1 MSKKIKFIS
10 GAFLSLTMIPFI
22 AASCENT
29 KNSNDKNID
38 GSSSSLTPP
47 ANSMP
52 DDKKDGDKNVTPPN
66 NGKEQAD
73 QPGGSSEGSD
83 NNNPIN
89 KEKEETEEDRKANKN
104 NAEKVIKIVGEQK
117 DAFATFH
124 SLQDFLDQINV
135 YAKEEKINNL
145 ELAENDK
152 TRMLLEDT
160 EGGKNK
166 IKLKLGSHTFEVSLG
181 SVYKDKV
188 VTKYAVKD
196 SNSTIKISLDNKF
209 DDINKTDDKIFVKQI
224 GYSKDT
230 SKNSITIA
238 TMPKNTVEV
247 PKNLPLKINSL
258 FQAFHQLKSP
268 IINNLDK
275 WNLKNVNNI
284 SEVFSHASEFN
295 QDISKWDTSNVR
307 NMSGVFDG
315 AAKFN
320 SPLNNWNVSNV
331 TQMSS
336 FFAGATAFNQDLN
349 LWNTSNV
356 QDMESMFQEA
366 TSFNGNI
373 DNWNVSNVKNM
384 YSMFGDTENFSHDL
398 SKWKLNSNVKT
409 DNMFTRATKVD
420 VEKLAS
426 IWGVSADKLRKTS
439 K

>member
-1 MSKKIKFIS
+1 MNKKIKFLS
-10 GAFLSLTMIPFI
+10 CAFLSITTIPLI
-22 AASCENT
+22 ATSCDNKSNNSTEIIT
-29 KNSNDKNID
+29 KPQTDHMDGGNGDNKNI
-38 GSSSSLTPP
+38 TPP
-47 ANSMP
+47 HS
-52 DDKKDGDKNVTPPN
+52 KT
-66 NGKEQAD
+66 EQGD
-73 QPGGSSEGSD
+73 QPNGNTED
-83 NNNPIN
+83 NPIN
-89 KEKEETEEDRKANKN
+89 KEKVETEDEKKANKE
-104 NAEKVIKIVGEQK
+104 NAEKVKKIVGELK

-124 SLQDFLDQINV
+124 SLQDFYDQINV
-135 YAKEEKINNL
+135 YAEDEKINNL
-145 ELAENDK
+145 ELAETNK
-152 TRMLLEDT
+152 NKLLLEDT
-160 EGGKNK
+160 NGGKNK

-181 SVYKDKV
+181 TVYKDKV
-188 VTKYAVKD
+188 VTKYAVND

-209 DDINKTDDKIFVKQI
+209 DDINKTNDKIFVKQI
-224 GYSKDT
+224 GYSKDA
-230 SKNSITIA
+230 SKKSITIA

-258 FQAFHQLKSP
+258 FQAFHHLKSQT
-268 IINNLDK
+268 INNIDK

-284 SEVFSHASEFN
+284 SEAFSYATEFN
-295 QDISKWDTSNVR
+295 QDISKWDTSNVK

-336 FFAGATAFNQDLN
+336 IFAGATSFNQDLN
-349 LWNTSNV
+349 FWNTSNV

-384 YSMFGDTENFSHDL
+384 YLMFGDTENFSRDL

-409 DNMFTRATKVD
+409 DNMFKSAPKVD
-420 VEKLAS
+420 VEKLAK
-426 IWGVSADKLRKTS
+426 IWSVSADKLGKKS

>member
-1 MSKKIKFIS
+1 M
-10 GAFLSLTMIPFI
+10 
-22 AASCENT
+22 
-29 KNSNDKNID
+29 
-38 GSSSSLTPP
+38 
-47 ANSMP
+47 
-52 DDKKDGDKNVTPPN
+52 
-66 NGKEQAD
+66 
-73 QPGGSSEGSD
+73 
-83 NNNPIN
+83 
-89 KEKEETEEDRKANKN
+89 ETEDEKKANKE
-104 NAEKVIKIVGEQK
+104 NAEKVKKIVGELK

-124 SLQDFLDQINV
+124 SLQDFYDQINV
-135 YAKEEKINNL
+135 YAEDEKINNL
-145 ELAENDK
+145 ELAETNK
-152 TRMLLEDT
+152 NKLLLEDT
-160 EGGKNK
+160 NGGKNK

-181 SVYKDKV
+181 TVYKDKV
-188 VTKYAVKD
+188 VTKYAVND

-209 DDINKTDDKIFVKQI
+209 DDINKTNDKIFVKQI
-224 GYSKDT
+224 GYSKDA
-230 SKNSITIA
+230 SKKSITIA

-258 FQAFHQLKSP
+258 FQAFHHLKSQT
-268 IINNLDK
+268 INNIDK

-284 SEVFSHASEFN
+284 SEAFSYATEFN
-295 QDISKWDTSNVR
+295 QDISKWDTSNVK

-336 FFAGATAFNQDLN
+336 IFAGATSFNQDLN
-349 LWNTSNV
+349 FWNTSNV

-384 YSMFGDTENFSHDL
+384 YLMFGDTENFSRDL

-409 DNMFTRATKVD
+409 DNMFKSAPKVD
-420 VEKLAS
+420 VEKLAK
-426 IWGVSADKLRKTS
+426 IWSVSADKLGKKS

>member
-1 MSKKIKFIS
+1 MNKKIKFLS
-10 GAFLSLTMIPFI
+10 GAFLSITTIPLI
-22 AASCENT
+22 AASCDNKSNNSTEIIT
-29 KNSNDKNID
+29 KPQTDHMDGGNGDNKNI
-38 GSSSSLTPP
+38 TPP
-47 ANSMP
+47 HS
-52 DDKKDGDKNVTPPN
+52 KTEQGDQSNRNT
-66 NGKEQAD
+66 ED
-73 QPGGSSEGSD
+73 
-83 NNNPIN
+83 NPIN
-89 KEKEETEEDRKANKN
+89 KEKVETEDEKKVNKE
-104 NAEKVIKIVGEQK
+104 NAEKVKKIVSELK
-117 DAFATFH
+117 DAFAAFH
-124 SLQDFLDQINV
+124 SLQDFYDQINV
-135 YAKEEKINNL
+135 YAKDEKINNL
-145 ELAENDK
+145 ELAETNK
-152 TRMLLEDT
+152 NKLLHEDT
-160 EGGKNK
+160 SGGKNK
-166 IKLKLGSHTFEVSLG
+166 IKLNLGSTLFEVTLG
-181 SVYKDKV
+181 TVFKDKV

-209 DDINKTDDKIFVKQI
+209 DDINKTNDKIFVKQI
-224 GYSKDT
+224 GYSKDA

-258 FQAFHQLKSP
+258 FHAFHYLKSST
-268 IINNLDK
+268 INNIDK

-284 SEVFSHASEFN
+284 SEAFSYAAEFN
-295 QDISKWDTSNVR
+295 QDISNWDTSNVR

-336 FFAGATAFNQDLN
+336 FFAGASSFNQDLN

-384 YSMFGDTENFSHDL
+384 YLMFGDTENFNRDL

-409 DNMFTRATKVD
+409 DNMFKSAPKVD
-420 VEKLAS
+420 VEKLS
-426 IWGVSADKLRKTS
+426 KIWGVSEDKLGKKS